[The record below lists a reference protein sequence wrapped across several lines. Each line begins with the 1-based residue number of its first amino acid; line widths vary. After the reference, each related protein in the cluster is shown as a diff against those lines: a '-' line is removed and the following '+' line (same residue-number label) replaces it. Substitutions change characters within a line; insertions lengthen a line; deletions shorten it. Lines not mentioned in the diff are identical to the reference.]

1 MGLSLP
7 WRRAAAPEKRNLSGL
22 QFFPPQ
28 LPAMPVLP
36 EADVPWE
43 FAEMAGNSALAVADA
58 YACVR
63 VLSEAAASLPLHI
76 YRQIPD
82 GRQRLRNGT
91 DQLLLY
97 PAPGMTQSTL
107 VGQIV
112 LQLNLYGNAFLG
124 KFRDG
129 QGRISR
135 LSLLPPQAVSV
146 AMTNGVL
153 QFTVSGQ
160 GGQTIHTVDDI
171 IHIKALSQ
179 DGLIGLSPVKQA
191 KRALQ
196 LSLSLSAN
204 AQSFWTNYAQPLGY
218 ISLPEGA
225 DPDPKQLAE
234 ILREFEDEH
243 SGHRAHR
250 LAILANGAK
259 FETVQIPADDAQFLE
274 QRMLSSVEVARIFR
288 VPAHMI
294 GAEIPHGGR
303 SQTYANLEQQSLE
316 FVQYSLRPW
325 LVQIEQALS
334 CDGDLFNKNTYCE
347 FKLDALL
354 RADSASRSAFYTAAL
369 GNPITGA
376 PGWMTRREVRLL
388 ENLDPEEEADDN
400 PND

>member
-7 WRRAAAPEKRNLSGL
+7 WRRTERRNLGGL

-43 FAEMAGNSALAVADA
+43 FAEMTGNSALAVADA
-58 YACVR
+58 YACIR
-63 VLSEAAASLPLHI
+63 VLAEAAASLPLHI
-76 YRQIPD
+76 YRAIPD
-82 GRQRLRNGT
+82 GRQRLRNQT
-91 DQLLLY
+91 DHLLLY
-97 PAPGMTQSTL
+97 PAPGMTQSAL

-124 KFRDG
+124 KFRDAD
-129 QGRISR
+129 GRVSR

-146 AMTNGVL
+146 AMKNGDL

-160 GGQTIHTVDDI
+160 GGQTVHTVDDI
-171 IHIKALSQ
+171 VHIKALSQ
-179 DGLIGLSPVKQA
+179 DGLMGLSPVKQA
-191 KRALQ
+191 RRALQ

-204 AQSFWTNYAQPLGY
+204 AQAFWRNYAQPLGY

-225 DPDPKQLAE
+225 DPDPAQLAE
-234 ILREFEDEH
+234 ILKEFEAEH
-243 SGHRAHR
+243 GGINAHR

-354 RADSASRSAFYTAAL
+354 RADSVSRAAFYTAAL
-369 GNPITGA
+369 GNTVTGA
-376 PGWMTRREVRLL
+376 PGWMSRREVRLL
-388 ENLDPEEEADDN
+388 ENLDPEQEADDN